1 MRAAT
6 YWVFQFWY
14 LLSLALAIP
23 AGALVLR
30 VFIVQL
36 VHAKVGDAR
45 LWDEDRRKLIGF
57 RGATQSRRRRQG
69 RDLVKC
75 PFELLFP
82 FKKRGSR
89 HRALSRSAPKTDRLL
104 NQTGLSAVARQ

>member
-1 MRAAT
+1 MCAAM
-6 YWVFQFWY
+6 YWVLQFSY

-36 VHAKVGDAR
+36 VRAKVGDAR

-57 RGATQSRRRRQG
+57 RGATQSRRRR
-69 RDLVKC
+69 RIT
-75 PFELLFP
+75 
-82 FKKRGSR
+82 
-89 HRALSRSAPKTDRLL
+89 APRE
-104 NQTGLSAVARQ
+104 V